1 MREERAQQR
10 RSEPLGRD
18 RLGQPEPPVYGSGWL
33 TEQPLARRLEAR
45 GKNDK
50 W

>member
-1 MREERAQQR
+1 MGEERAQQR
-10 RSEPLGRD
+10 RSEALGRD

-33 TEQPLARRLEAR
+33 SEQPLVRGLEAR
-45 GKNDK
+45 SKNDK

>member
-18 RLGQPEPPVYGSGWL
+18 RLGEPEPPVYGSSWL
-33 TEQPLARRLEAR
+33 TEQPLVRRLEAR